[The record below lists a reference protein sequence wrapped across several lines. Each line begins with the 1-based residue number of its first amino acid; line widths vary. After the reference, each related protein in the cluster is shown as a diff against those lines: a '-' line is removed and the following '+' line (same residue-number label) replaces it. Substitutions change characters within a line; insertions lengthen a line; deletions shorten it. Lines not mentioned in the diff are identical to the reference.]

1 MFTSAQTRRARLST
15 HLHRGADPGL
25 TEREPWCIGFQ
36 ADRRLLREEKCRR
49 LDSVAWRLVHAENC
63 NSLQQGVNMSVS
75 DRSNPRANGLLR
87 LYVAGD
93 GPGAR
98 RALESRL
105 RIMEELAGGIEIQV
119 VDVLAHPEEAERA
132 GILATPT
139 LSDESTTPPRRLI
152 GDISSIAQ
160 VLDYFGYRKKDSGY
174 DHS

>member
-1 MFTSAQTRRARLST
+1 
-15 HLHRGADPGL
+15 
-25 TEREPWCIGFQ
+25 
-36 ADRRLLREEKCRR
+36 
-49 LDSVAWRLVHAENC
+49 
-63 NSLQQGVNMSVS
+63 MSVS
-75 DRSNPRANGLLR
+75 DRSNPGANGLLR

-105 RIMEELAGGIEIQV
+105 RIVEELAGGIEIQV

-152 GDISSIAQ
+152 GDISNIAQ

>member
-1 MFTSAQTRRARLST
+1 MLRKKNAGDCITRR
-15 HLHRGADPGL
+15 GASCTL
-25 TEREPWCIGFQ
+25 K
-36 ADRRLLREEKCRR
+36 LRP
-49 LDSVAWRLVHAENC
+49 
-63 NSLQQGVNMSVS
+63 LQQGVKMSVS
-75 DRSNPRANGLLR
+75 HRSNPGANGLLR

-93 GPGAR
+93 APGAR
-98 RALESRL
+98 RALENRL
-105 RIMEELAGGIEIQV
+105 RIMEELAGGIEIHV

-152 GDISSIAQ
+152 GDISNIAQ

>member
-1 MFTSAQTRRARLST
+1 M
-15 HLHRGADPGL
+15 
-25 TEREPWCIGFQ
+25 
-36 ADRRLLREEKCRR
+36 
-49 LDSVAWRLVHAENC
+49 AWRLVHAENC
-63 NSLQQGVNMSVS
+63 NFVQQGVSMSVS
-75 DRSNPRANGLLR
+75 DRSDPGANGLLR

-93 GPGAR
+93 APGAR
-98 RALESRL
+98 RALENRL
-105 RIMEELAGGIEIQV
+105 RIMEELAGGIEIQI

-152 GDISSIAQ
+152 GDISNIAQ